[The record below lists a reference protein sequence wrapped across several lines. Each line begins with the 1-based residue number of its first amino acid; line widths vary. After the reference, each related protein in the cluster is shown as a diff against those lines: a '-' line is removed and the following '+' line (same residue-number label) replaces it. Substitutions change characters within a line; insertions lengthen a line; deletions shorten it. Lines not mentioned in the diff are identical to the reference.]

1 MPFGPGRAPLTEDV
15 AEVIAKDIKQAEGH
29 GATSEVPMPFLRS
42 LYRLPLMPNPIR
54 KTHVCL
60 TAAAVAAGVAA
71 ILLLSGLL
79 GA

>member
-1 MPFGPGRAPLTEDV
+1 MPFGPGRSPLTEDV

-54 KTHVCL
+54 KKHVWL
-60 TAAAVAAGVAA
+60 VVAVIAAALLA
-71 ILLLSGLL
+71 ILWFSGLL
-79 GA
+79 SA